1 MFKIGEF
8 SVLTSISIHMLRN
21 YDKIGLLT
29 PKYIDESTGYRYY
42 GSDQLP
48 IKLWL

>member
-21 YDKIGLLT
+21 YDKIGLLI
-29 PKYIDESTGYRYY
+29 PNYIDDSKCINRF
-42 GSDQLP
+42 
-48 IKLWL
+48 K